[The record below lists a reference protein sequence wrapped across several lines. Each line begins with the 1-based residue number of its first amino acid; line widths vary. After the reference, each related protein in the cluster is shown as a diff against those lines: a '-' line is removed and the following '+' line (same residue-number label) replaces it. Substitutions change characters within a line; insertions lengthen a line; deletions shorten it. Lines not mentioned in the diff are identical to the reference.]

1 VQSGSSGRYVEAR
14 VVQVGFI
21 DDKGLEG
28 ALTLE
33 SKEGRKFSMRSFSG
47 EVALHMSRFIRGDR
61 SSLPSIYNVVEE
73 LAEHLGIHLEKVEVY
88 MSGSA
93 LRGDMYFTGKKDSLI
108 LDGYR
113 ASDAI
118 ALALF
123 YDAHIMVEDAMLEPN
138 DSLYST

>member
-1 VQSGSSGRYVEAR
+1 VQSGRYVEAK
-14 VVQVGFI
+14 VVQVGFV

-33 SKEGRKFSMRSFSG
+33 SSEGKKFSMRSFSG

-61 SSLPSIYNVVEE
+61 SSLPSVYNIIEE
-73 LAEHLGIHLEKVEVY
+73 LAEHLGMHLEKVEVY

-93 LRGDMYFTGKKDSLI
+93 LRGDMYFTGRNDILV

-123 YDAHIMVEDAMLEPN
+123 YDAHIMVEEAMLEPS
-138 DSLYST
+138 DSLYSV